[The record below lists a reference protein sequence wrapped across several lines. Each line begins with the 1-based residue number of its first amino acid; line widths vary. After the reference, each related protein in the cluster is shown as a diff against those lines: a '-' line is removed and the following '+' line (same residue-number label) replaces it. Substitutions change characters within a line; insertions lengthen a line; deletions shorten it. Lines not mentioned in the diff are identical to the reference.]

1 MQIQKLTSSK
11 LFYNKWP
18 YKIECLVPGAKRIS
32 YSGITEVRKYCLGLP
47 CKPLGYWIAKSR
59 LSLIE
64 KEKLHEFVNKLEP
77 FLEIENE
84 FQSRSEGSIYS
95 IFCKDKVLLDNIC
108 NELHEWILMVYGP
121 TSDEELNF
129 LLENGHK
136 KILRD
141 SYPKDIYQYRIYFNE
156 SWSKESRLDFLTWTT
171 KFTNT
176 MHISRSSREW
186 LAGEKRWINNPF
198 MYVKDSQTLTMIGL
212 FASGNVKRIE
222 EFILRA
228 NINTVCPT

>member
-32 YSGITEVRKYCLGLP
+32 YNGIDEVKKYCLGLP
-47 CKPLGYWIAKSR
+47 CKPLGYWMEKSR

-64 KEKLHEFVNKLEP
+64 KEKLHKFVNKLEP
-77 FLEIENE
+77 FLEIEDAL
-84 FQSRSEGSIYS
+84 QSRSEGSIYS

-108 NELHEWILMVYGP
+108 NELHDWILMVYGP

-141 SYPKDIYQYRIYFNE
+141 NLPKNIYQYRIFFNE
-156 SWSKESRLDFLTWTT
+156 SWNKEARLNFLTWTL
-171 KFTNT
+171 KFTDT
-176 MHISRSSREW
+176 MHISRGSREW

-212 FASGNVKRIE
+212 FASGNIKRIE

-228 NINTVCPT
+228 NINTICPT